1 MTPLAEDRLDEV
13 AVAINRRREYVL
25 ALLRDLVREPSTAGS
40 PAIDRCHDIVAG
52 QLSELDVA
60 TSRLS
65 YDGLPA
71 TFARVGSVSSPVMF
85 AGHLD
90 VVPAVGHWS
99 HPPFD
104 LTLDGDRLYGRGVVD
119 MKAGVAAIV
128 GALRALADVGA
139 LDDIGIELVLTSD
152 EEVGSARGMIP
163 FLEGGTTRAVAAV
176 CAEPTDL
183 AVFHGNRGVVWLVIQ
198 VQGHGGHAGQTHLL
212 SNPVPV
218 AAQVVSAL
226 ERLPLTATDPHF
238 EPATPSITV
247 TRLHSATDATNV
259 VPDGVEIA
267 VDRRLL
273 PGESPR
279 DAITEIEALV
289 SQVVRPPFKVEFS
302 VEREWPP
309 YLIDRTEPIVR
320 IAAEAVNNSG
330 IAARLGTDQAAN
342 DSSWL
347 SDAGIAPVLLG
358 PGEPGRAHVT
368 DESLL
373 AEHLY
378 QATEVFARLA
388 LGWPHRRQLSFT
400 S

>member
-1 MTPLAEDRLDEV
+1 MTPLAEDRRDGV
-13 AVAINRRREYVL
+13 AVAVDRRRGYVL
-25 ALLRDLVREPSTAGS
+25 ALLQDLVREPSTAGS
-40 PAIDRCHDIVAG
+40 PAIDRCHDIVASR
-52 QLSELDVA
+52 LSELGVA
-60 TSRLS
+60 PSRFH
-65 YDGLPA
+65 YDGLPV
-71 TFARVGSVSSPVMF
+71 TFARVGPVSMPVMF

-90 VVPAVGHWS
+90 VVPAVGPWS
-99 HPPFD
+99 HPPYE
-104 LTLDGDRLYGRGVVD
+104 LALEGDRLYGRGVVD
-119 MKAGVAAIV
+119 MKAGVAAFV
-128 GALRALADVGA
+128 GALRVLADVGA
-139 LDDIGIELVLTSD
+139 LDDVGIELVLTSD

-183 AVFHGNRGVVWLVIQ
+183 AVFHGNRGVVWLVVR

-212 SNPVPV
+212 ANPVPV

-226 ERLPLTATDPHF
+226 ERLQLTATDPRF
-238 EPATPSITV
+238 EPPTPSITV

-259 VPDGVEIA
+259 VPDVAEIA

-273 PGESPR
+273 PGELPT
-279 DAITEIEALV
+279 DAVNEIEELV
-289 SQVVRPPFKVEFS
+289 SQVVRPPFRVDFS

-309 YLIDRTEPIVR
+309 YLIDRTESIVR

-330 IAARLGTDQAAN
+330 IPARLGTDQAAN

-373 AEHLY
+373 AEQLY

-388 LGWPHRRQLSFT
+388 LGWPHRPQRLAGH
-400 S
+400 